1 MKIKNFLKVAA
12 LSLFINAPLASA
24 KEKDIIDTA
33 VGAGNFKTLAAAL
46 KAAGLVD
53 TLKGSGPFTVFAPTD
68 QAFAKLPD
76 GTVKNLLKPENKKQ
90 LVDILT
96 YHVVSGKVPS
106 KVAVTLDKATAL
118 NKKTINLKVKGK
130 SLYLNKS
137 KVSKADIN
145 CSNGVIHVIDTVL
158 LPPKRSPKKAMK
170 TGASRDLIGLAIMKG
185 APLYNH
191 GNHHAC
197 AAVYEVAAHALMAM
211 PESAVS
217 HQERK
222 MLEHAIA
229 SASKS
234 KCMTSNAWTY
244 RSAFDR
250 MMVAAQ

>member
-1 MKIKNFLKVAA
+1 MKIKNILKVAT
-12 LSLFINAPLASA
+12 LSLFISSYSASA
-24 KEKDIIDTA
+24 KEKDIVDTA
-33 VGAGNFKTLAAAL
+33 VSAGNFKTLATAL
-46 KAAGLVD
+46 KSAGLVD
-53 TLKGSGPFTVFAPTD
+53 ALKGPGPFTVFAPTD
-68 QAFAKLPD
+68 AAFAKLPK
-76 GTVKNLLKPENKKQ
+76 GTLQSLLKPENKEQ

-118 NKKTINLKVKGK
+118 NKKIIKLKVKGK

-137 KVSKADIN
+137 KVSTADIN

-170 TGASRDLIGLAIMKG
+170 TGTSRELIGLAIMKG
-185 APLYNH
+185 VPLYNH

-217 HQERK
+217 NQDRK
-222 MLEHAIA
+222 MLEHAIT

-234 KCMTSNAWTY
+234 KCMMSNAWTY

>member
-1 MKIKNFLKVAA
+1 MKINKMIKVAA
-12 LSLFINAPLASA
+12 LSLFINASLASA

-76 GTVKNLLKPENKKQ
+76 GTVENLLKPENKKQ
-90 LVDILT
+90 LIDILT

-106 KVAVTLDKATAL
+106 KVAVTLNKATAL
-118 NKKTINLKVKGK
+118 NKKTIKLKVKGK
-130 SLYLNKS
+130 SLFLNES
-137 KVSKADIN
+137 KVSKADIE
-145 CSNGVIHVIDTVL
+145 CSNGVIHVIDAVL

-170 TGASRDLIGLAIMKG
+170 TGAGRDLIGLAIMKG

-197 AAVYEVAAHALMAM
+197 AAVYEVVAHALMAM

-217 HQERK
+217 IKDRR
-222 MLEHAIA
+222 MLEHAIT

-234 KCMTSNAWTY
+234 QCMTSNAWTY

-250 MMVAAQ
+250 IMVATK

>member
-1 MKIKNFLKVAA
+1 MKIKNILKVAT
-12 LSLFINAPLASA
+12 LSLFISSYSASA
-24 KEKDIIDTA
+24 KEKDIVDTA
-33 VGAGNFKTLAAAL
+33 VSAGNFKTLATAL
-46 KAAGLVD
+46 KSAGLVD
-53 TLKGSGPFTVFAPTD
+53 ALKGPGPFTVFAPTD
-68 QAFAKLPD
+68 AAFAKLPK
-76 GTVKNLLKPENKKQ
+76 GTLQSLLKPENKEQ

-118 NKKTINLKVKGK
+118 NKKIIKLKVKGK

-137 KVSKADIN
+137 KVSTADIN

-170 TGASRDLIGLAIMKG
+170 TGTSRELIGLAIMKG
-185 APLYNH
+185 VPLYNH

-217 HQERK
+217 NQDRK

-234 KCMTSNAWTY
+234 KCMMSNAWTY

>member
-1 MKIKNFLKVAA
+1 MKIKNILKVVT
-12 LSLFINAPLASA
+12 LSLFISSHYASA

-33 VGAGNFKTLAAAL
+33 VDAGSFKTLATAL
-46 KAAGLVD
+46 QSAGLVD
-53 TLKGSGPFTVFAPTD
+53 TLKGAGPFTVFAPTD
-68 QAFAKLPD
+68 AAFEKLPE
-76 GTVKNLLKPENKKQ
+76 GTVQSLLKPENKEQ
-90 LVDILT
+90 LIDILT

-170 TGASRDLIGLAIMKG
+170 TGAGRELIGLAIMKG

-211 PESAVS
+211 PESAFS
-217 HQERK
+217 SKERK

-244 RSAFDR
+244 RNAFDR